1 MNVGGTVSRR
11 VFLTLP
17 DQIADD
23 LERWAEAEGTKAASL
38 AGFIVGRAVR
48 DAKLEGRIPDPDI
61 EPLPNYA
68 KFSQVVMHNMAKLV
82 KSGKFP
88 NGRLKELMASAVP
101 TEVELLRVALI
112 CGLSEDYLLSLPIN
126 GESKNDAASRNS

>member
-1 MNVGGTVSRR
+1 VSGTVSRR

-48 DAKLEGRIPDPDI
+48 EAKLEGRIPNPDD
-61 EPLPNYA
+61 EQRPDYK
-68 KFSQVVMHNMAKLV
+68 KFSQVVMHHMSRLV
-82 KSGKFP
+82 ESGRFP
-88 NGRLKELMASAVP
+88 NGRLKELMGGDRP
-101 TEVELLRVALI
+101 TEVELLRVALL
-112 CGLSEDYLLSLPIN
+112 CGLTEEYLSSLPVN
-126 GESKNDAASRNS
+126 GDAKNDTSRIS

>member
-1 MNVGGTVSRR
+1 VSEAVSRR

-38 AGFIVGRAVR
+38 AGFLVGKAVR
-48 DAKLEGRIPDPDI
+48 DAKLEGRIPVPDT
-61 EPLPNYA
+61 EPLPA
-68 KFSQVVMHNMAKLV
+68 FKKFHHVVIHFLTRLV
-82 KSGKFP
+82 ESGKFP
-88 NGRLKELMASAVP
+88 NGRLKELMGGQPP

-112 CGLSEDYLLSLPIN
+112 CGLTEEYLASLPIN
-126 GESKNDAASRNS
+126 GESKNDAASRAK

>member
-1 MNVGGTVSRR
+1 VSGTVSRR

-38 AGFIVGRAVR
+38 AGFIVGRAIR
-48 DAKLEGRIPDPDI
+48 DAKLEGRIPPESAGAQPDFK
-61 EPLPNYA
+61 
-68 KFSQVVMHNMAKLV
+68 KFHHVVLHYMGKLV
-82 KSGKFP
+82 ESGKFP
-88 NGRLKELMASAVP
+88 NGRLKELMGGQPP

-112 CGLSEDYLLSLPIN
+112 CGLTEEYLASLPIN
-126 GESKNDAASRNS
+126 GESRSDAASRAK